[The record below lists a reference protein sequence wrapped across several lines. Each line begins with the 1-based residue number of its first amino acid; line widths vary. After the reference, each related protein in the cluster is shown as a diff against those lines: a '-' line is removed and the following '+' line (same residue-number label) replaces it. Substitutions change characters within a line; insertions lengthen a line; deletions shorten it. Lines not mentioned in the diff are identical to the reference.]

1 MERSFIATGKKVLA
15 SAVSA
20 AMVVAFTPMVALGTM
35 TENCSAGDS
44 CTEHEAAIG
53 TNHYETLDEAIAA
66 ASDTTRTTVTLL
78 HSITVTNRIKIQKNI
93 DLNLN
98 GKTLRNDNGTVI
110 WAAGADVSIVGS
122 GVIASDSSTGGGS
135 IVWAGLG
142 SSDTKLTIGENVTVS
157 GSADYGVTV
166 FGSSGKNTNLIV
178 NGTVNTTGNGAAL
191 SGNGTYSPAS
201 ITVNNGAT
209 VSCTAGFGI
218 YFPQDGDLTIN
229 GGKVSGKQGVQM
241 CAGEGVVAKLS
252 NATVTATGADD
263 RVNKTG
269 DGPIDDGAAVSI
281 VNRGYPGGTPL
292 MTINGGT
299 FTSKQGSSILAYDWN
314 GTTNKFSEWSA
325 STAPAV
331 ITGGSFSDFSGIPFV
346 ISGKTYSLAN
356 DTTIDSTVVIPS
368 GVTIDL
374 GDKTVTAGSAM
385 NTNSGK
391 NFMFRTSGDAVIQN
405 GVLSSG
411 VCSGISSTSGQLEI
425 KNITANTYKRGLF
438 VDNSVVTVDTN
449 STFSTNGPDSPVV
462 VWGTDDYKS
471 AAAEYQ
477 HPTLNFYGTADAT
490 GATDS
495 YAAITGNGTDKS
507 YTYINIY
514 DGASLSSKGSALY
527 LPQAG
532 ETTISGGVLS
542 GYGAIGVK
550 SGKLTITGGT
560 LSATGAYE
568 ENLNTYGN
576 GIETDGSAI
585 NVDSNNGYAGEMIIS
600 ISGTAILQSTNGH
613 AIREVGKSDDSTS
626 VVSLSIAGGTLTSA
640 SGKTAI
646 NVRDITKPKVTI
658 SFGTFSADPASTYK
672 VANSLTSVN
681 SDSTYTVISGAA
693 IKDLFVGTYT
703 TNPSENPEASIRS
716 GYAVRDNGN
725 GTYTVYDA
733 TPSYVPTT
741 PPAPAPEVGD
751 KGSTT
756 LPSTPGDSGT
766 AGSTK
771 VDVTVTDT
779 TAATDSKG
787 NKVDGSVSIDKI
799 ETTGTAVAIPE
810 TITTDKGTFL
820 VTSIP
825 AGAMEGN
832 ATATTVAIPESVT
845 AIGEGAFSNC
855 TALTTVTVPAGVT
868 EIAFG
873 TFAGCTS
880 LETVEIQG
888 EVTQIASNAFSGCE
902 SLTEVSI
909 PETVTTIGSG
919 AFSGCS
925 SLTSASIPAGVAT
938 IEPNTFAGCTSLS
951 TVEVAGEL
959 TEIAADAFNGCES
972 LTSMTVAGTVR
983 PLAAITRAA
992 SSALV
997 IPASVTKIGDRA
1009 FKGTGITSV
1018 TVPAGVKMGTGV
1030 FRDCKQ
1036 LTKATVASKVKAIS
1050 AYTFKGC
1057 SALKSVTIPG
1067 TVTKIERSAFSGCK
1081 SLAKV
1086 TIPKGVT
1093 SIGKN
1098 ALYGASKV
1106 KTLTVNSKKLTKSSV
1121 KGALAGSKVTTV
1133 KVPKSMLKS
1142 YAKVFAKSVVGKS
1155 VKVRAI

>member
-1 MERSFIATGKKVLA
+1 MKRSFMATGRKVLA
-15 SAVSA
+15 SALSA
-20 AMVVAFTPMVALGTM
+20 AMVVAFAPTVAF
-35 TENCSAGDS
+35 AGDPVAS
-44 CTEHEAAIG
+44 AENGQSTAVGKTRIAPTPVATAQGLNQAISNTTG
-53 TNHYETLDEAIAA
+53 DIALELSEDITLD
-66 ASDTTRTTVTLL
+66 DTLDLAMPGRSLVLDLGGHTL
-78 HSITVTNRIKIQKNI
+78 SGRV
-93 DLNLN
+93 NLK
-98 GKTLRNDNGTVI
+98 GGALTLRNGKVEGNQPLNVY
-110 WAAGADVSIVGS
+110 GS
-122 GVIASDSSTGGGS
+122 SDSSSTNYS
-135 IVWAGLG
+135 VLNIEA
-142 SSDTKLTIGENVTVS
+142 
-157 GSADYGVTV
+157 GVTV
-166 FGSSGKNTNLIV
+166 NNRGDDKNSVVIFGNEYNTNGYGAVANIAGTVYGTVFVSGNLGHNNGYSDAMRDSNVVNVESGASIYTEADQAIAMNGAAV
-178 NGTVNTTGNGAAL
+178 VNIEDGATVQGREAVGIKRGKLNVTGGKLVATGAKVDPVEANNNGTEASGAAL
-191 SGNGTYSPAS
+191 SVTSTYNAFGT
-201 ITVNNGAT
+201 IDVNIA
-209 VSCTAGFGI
+209 
-218 YFPQDGDLTIN
+218 
-229 GGKVSGKQGVQM
+229 
-241 CAGEGVVAKLS
+241 
-252 NATVTATGADD
+252 
-263 RVNKTG
+263 
-269 DGPIDDGAAVSI
+269 
-281 VNRGYPGGTPL
+281 
-292 MTINGGT
+292 
-299 FTSKQGSSILAYDWN
+299 
-314 GTTNKFSEWSA
+314 
-325 STAPAV
+325 
-331 ITGGSFSDFSGIPFV
+331 GGSFSSTHNGAIYKGRSSNNGSLVEF
-346 ISGKTYSLAN
+346 KTE
-356 DTTIDSTVVIPS
+356 P
-368 GVTIDL
+368 
-374 GDKTVTAGSAM
+374 
-385 NTNSGK
+385 
-391 NFMFRTSGDAVIQN
+391 
-405 GVLSSG
+405 
-411 VCSGISSTSGQLEI
+411 
-425 KNITANTYKRGLF
+425 
-438 VDNSVVTVDTN
+438 
-449 STFSTNGPDSPVV
+449 
-462 VWGTDDYKS
+462 
-471 AAAEYQ
+471 
-477 HPTLNFYGTADAT
+477 
-490 GATDS
+490 
-495 YAAITGNGTDKS
+495 
-507 YTYINIY
+507 
-514 DGASLSSKGSALY
+514 
-527 LPQAG
+527 
-532 ETTISGGVLS
+532 TIS
-542 GYGAIGVK
+542 
-550 SGKLTITGGT
+550 ITGGAFSSDVT
-560 LSATGAYE
+560 AYKASGCNMYKMMDGTFIVATGYPSHTSGNAWSTAD
-568 ENLNTYGN
+568 ENG
-576 GIETDGSAI
+576 
-585 NVDSNNGYAGEMIIS
+585 V
-600 ISGTAILQSTNGH
+600 
-613 AIREVGKSDDSTS
+613 
-626 VVSLSIAGGTLTSA
+626 
-640 SGKTAI
+640 
-646 NVRDITKPKVTI
+646 ITEIYV
-658 SFGTFSADPASTYK
+658 APAP
-672 VANSLTSVN
+672 V
-681 SDSTYTVISGAA
+681 
-693 IKDLFVGTYT
+693 
-703 TNPSENPEASIRS
+703 
-716 GYAVRDNGN
+716 
-725 GTYTVYDA
+725 
-733 TPSYVPTT
+733 T
-741 PPAPAPEVGD
+741 PPAPPAEVGE
-751 KGSTT
+751 STSGVE
-756 LPSTPGDSGT
+756 LPSTPGDSGAT

-799 ETTGTAVAIPE
+799 ETTSASVAIPE

-1121 KGALAGSKVTTV
+1121 KGALAGSKVATV

-1142 YAKVFAKSVVGKS
+1142 YAKVFAKSVVGKT